1 MAYNEMER
9 NDGFIRNIIMKIQLG
24 LFASLAGYLPVQK
37 SNGFSSL
44 MEIEEGTTIQSLLEG
59 LKVPPELPKII
70 FLNGVH
76 AEETTVLK
84 DGDRLGIF
92 PPLAGG

>member
-1 MAYNEMER
+1 MKWKGREK
-9 NDGFIRNIIMKIQLG
+9 ILKIQLR
-24 LFASLAGYLPVQK
+24 LFASLAGYLPDQK
-37 SNGFSSL
+37 SGGFSSL
-44 MEIEEGTTIQSLLEG
+44 LEIEEGTTIQSLLES
-59 LKVPPELPKII
+59 LKVPPELPRII

-84 DGDRLGIF
+84 DGDRLGVF

>member
-1 MAYNEMER
+1 
-9 NDGFIRNIIMKIQLG
+9 MKIQLN
-24 LFASLAGYLPVQK
+24 LFAFLTGYLPDKK
-37 SNGFSSL
+37 SGGFANL
-44 MEIEEGTTIQSLLEG
+44 VEVEEGTTIKSLLEG

-76 AEETTVLK
+76 AEETATLK
-84 DGDRLGIF
+84 DGDRLGVF

>member
-1 MAYNEMER
+1 MME
-9 NDGFIRNIIMKIQLG
+9 
-24 LFASLAGYLPVQK
+24 V
-37 SNGFSSL
+37 
-44 MEIEEGTTIQSLLEG
+44 EEGTTVKSLLES

-76 AEETTVLK
+76 ADETADLK

>member
-9 NDGFIRNIIMKIQLG
+9 KKILKIQLR
-24 LFASLAGYLPVQK
+24 LFASLAGYLPDQK
-37 SNGFSSL
+37 SGGFSSL
-44 MEIEEGTTIQSLLEG
+44 MEIEEGTTIQSLLES
-59 LKVPPELPKII
+59 LKVPPELPRII

-76 AEETTVLK
+76 AEGTVALK
-84 DGDRLGIF
+84 EGDRLGVF

>member
-1 MAYNEMER
+1 MAYNKGER
-9 NDGFIRNIIMKIQLG
+9 GKLVKIQLR
-24 LFASLAGYLPVQK
+24 LFASLAGYLPDQK
-37 SNGFSSL
+37 SGGFSNL
-44 MEIEEGTTIQSLLEG
+44 MEVAEGTTIKSLFER

-76 AEETTVLK
+76 ADETAVLK
-84 DGDRLGIF
+84 DGDRLGVF

>member
-1 MAYNEMER
+1 
-9 NDGFIRNIIMKIQLG
+9 MKIQLR
-24 LFASLAGYLPVQK
+24 LFASLAVYLPDQRKDSPSCLAEV
-37 SNGFSSL
+37 
-44 MEIEEGTTIQSLLEG
+44 EEGTTIKSLLES

-76 AEETTVLK
+76 ADETAVLK
-84 DGDRLGIF
+84 DGDRLGVF